1 MMMHTPLPVQH
12 LSSSSSSLNISTNR
26 TAGSGG
32 EAKSINTGSPK
43 LVLTTF
49 SNNRT
54 RRRRKEGGGRA
65 RALAAD
71 RNNNNNN
78 SVDKAVLQIERKQQQ
93 PRSIDTLRKEALG
106 QLSSTTIS
114 KKRTELTGKKFAG
127 FIAVPF
133 KRKQT
138 REVSSQNTAGTLTT
152 ARKRRFLSEES
163 SSPPV

>member
-1 MMMHTPLPVQH
+1 MMHTPLPVQH
-12 LSSSSSSLNISTNR
+12 LSSSSSSLNISTKR

-32 EAKSINTGSPK
+32 EAKSIFTGSPK

-78 SVDKAVLQIERKQQQ
+78 SADKAVLQIERKQQQ
-93 PRSIDTLRKEALG
+93 PRSIDTLRNEALG

-114 KKRTELTGKKFAG
+114 TKGTELTGKNLQ
-127 FIAVPF
+127 VSSRCLL

-138 REVSSQNTAGTLTT
+138 REVSSQNTAETLTT
-152 ARKRRFLSEES
+152 ARKRRFLSEGS

>member
-1 MMMHTPLPVQH
+1 MRQNPF
-12 LSSSSSSLNISTNR
+12 
-26 TAGSGG
+26 
-32 EAKSINTGSPK
+32 TGSPK

-71 RNNNNNN
+71 RNN

-93 PRSIDTLRKEALG
+93 PRSIDTLRNEALG

-114 KKRTELTGKKFAG
+114 TKGTELTGKKFAG
-127 FIAVPF
+127 FIAVP
-133 KRKQT
+133 
-138 REVSSQNTAGTLTT
+138 SQAQANSRSFIAEYCRNINHGSQ
-152 ARKRRFLSEES
+152 AAFSFRRN
-163 SSPPV
+163 PPRRQFSKD